1 MDKKI
6 YASDSSNRPTPYNG
20 VDNSDEIDLKE
31 VIVNIWRKRRF
42 ILVSTGVF
50 LLLGFFIA
58 FTSPVSYTANCT
70 LVPQTGEKGR
80 GSLGGLA
87 SMMGVNLGSPI
98 TNETLSPAVYPQ
110 IINSVPFCKEIMET
124 PIVVN
129 KSNGVPITLYE
140 YYTDKRYRPTNVMNS
155 IKKYTIGLPSL
166 LISSMKPTSVPTVY
180 ADTITGKVITL
191 SREERKVIASI
202 QQNIQFESNPKD
214 GYIKLGYS
222 FSESQPTAVI
232 AENMYATLEKYVTN
246 YKSQKQ
252 MDNLLFVEESF
263 EKARKDFIQKQSSLA
278 SFQDANRDLASAM
291 ARTTERRLNSE
302 YDVAYTVY
310 NELAKQLEQAKIS
323 VKESTPVLTV
333 IDPVVVPHQ
342 KSAPRRSIILITFL
356 FLGFVASIAWVLVK
370 PFFQE
375 IVSEVKNGQVMSE

>member
-1 MDKKI
+1 
-6 YASDSSNRPTPYNG
+6 
-20 VDNSDEIDLKE
+20 
-31 VIVNIWRKRRF
+31 
-42 ILVSTGVF
+42 
-50 LLLGFFIA
+50 
-58 FTSPVSYTANCT
+58 
-70 LVPQTGEKGR
+70 
-80 GSLGGLA
+80 
-87 SMMGVNLGSPI
+87 
-98 TNETLSPAVYPQ
+98 
-110 IINSVPFCKEIMET
+110 
-124 PIVVN
+124 
-129 KSNGVPITLYE
+129 
-140 YYTDKRYRPTNVMNS
+140 MNS